1 MSNASSYIT
10 LWREHKMRFIKNL
23 FLTTILTSVL
33 AVFTTSANADC
44 KARLG
49 DFDWSSANIHT
60 AITQFILE
68 KGYGCEVS
76 VTKGSTTPIMAA
88 HYDKQLDVIT
98 EVWYDNIIANYEP
111 HEQAG
116 TIMNIGVNTPDS
128 QQAFY
133 VDKATADKYNL
144 KSVEDMKDPKIAALF
159 KDPEDP
165 SKGRMTSCISGWTCY
180 TVNLVKHIEY
190 GLDKYY
196 TNFDPGSGGA
206 LDAAIAGAF
215 AKKQPI
221 FTYYWA
227 PTGLMGKVDLV
238 RLEEPK
244 YDAKCWNDMSQ
255 VVEAIKADG
264 PGAYKKSCACEYQDM
279 ALTKSVLT
287 DWAKAHPKETEFLKK
302 YTIPTATVNTM
313 LAFYE
318 DESGGDMEATAIHF
332 LKNESMWKNWVPGD
346 VAKKVEAAL

>member
-1 MSNASSYIT
+1 M
-10 LWREHKMRFIKNL
+10 KFFKNL
-23 FLTTILTSVL
+23 LVSTIFASVFAL
-33 AVFTTSANADC
+33 VATSANAKC

-60 AITQFILE
+60 AITTFILE

-88 HYDKQLDVIT
+88 HYDGQLDVIT
-98 EVWYDNIIANYEP
+98 EVWYDNIIGNYKP
-111 HEQAG
+111 HEEAG
-116 TIMNIGVNTPDS
+116 TIIHMGTNTPDS

-144 KSVEDMKDPKIAALF
+144 KSVDDMKDPKIAALF

-180 TVNLVKHIEY
+180 TVNLVKQKEY

-215 AKKQPI
+215 AKKKPI

-238 RLEEPK
+238 RLTEPK
-244 YDAKCWNDMSQ
+244 FNQKCWDDMSV
-255 VVEAIKADG
+255 VVEDIKANG
-264 PGAYKKSCACEYQDM
+264 PDAYKPSCACEYRDM
-279 ALTKSVLT
+279 ALTKSVLAT
-287 DWAKAHPKETEFLKK
+287 WAKSHPKENEFIGK
-302 YTIPTATVNTM
+302 YTIPTAVVNKM

-318 DESGGDMEATAIHF
+318 DESGGDMEATAIEF
-332 LKNESMWKNWVPGD
+332 LKTETMWKDWVPAD
-346 VAKKVEAAL
+346 VAKKVSAAL

>member
-1 MSNASSYIT
+1 MKF
-10 LWREHKMRFIKNL
+10 LKNL
-23 FLTTILTSVL
+23 LVSTIFASVFAL
-33 AVFTTSANADC
+33 VATSANAKC

-60 AITQFILE
+60 AITTFILE

-111 HEQAG
+111 HEAAG
-116 TIMNIGVNTPDS
+116 TIINIGVNTPDS

-144 KSVEDMKDPKIAALF
+144 KSVDDMKDPKIAALF

-180 TVNLVKHIEY
+180 TVNLVKQKEY

-206 LDAAIAGAF
+206 LDAAIAASN
-215 AKKQPI
+215 
-221 FTYYWA
+221 A
-227 PTGLMGKVDLV
+227 PPEPGSKLV
-238 RLEEPK
+238 
-244 YDAKCWNDMSQ
+244 
-255 VVEAIKADG
+255 
-264 PGAYKKSCACEYQDM
+264 
-279 ALTKSVLT
+279 
-287 DWAKAHPKETEFLKK
+287 
-302 YTIPTATVNTM
+302 
-313 LAFYE
+313 
-318 DESGGDMEATAIHF
+318 
-332 LKNESMWKNWVPGD
+332 
-346 VAKKVEAAL
+346 

>member
-1 MSNASSYIT
+1 MKF
-10 LWREHKMRFIKNL
+10 LKNL
-23 FLTTILTSVL
+23 LVSTIFASVFAL
-33 AVFTTSANADC
+33 VATSANAKC

-60 AITQFILE
+60 AITTFILE

-111 HEQAG
+111 HEAAG
-116 TIMNIGVNTPDS
+116 TIINIGVNTPDS

-133 VDKATADKYNL
+133 VDKTTADKYNL
-144 KSVEDMKDPKIAALF
+144 KSVDDMKDPKIAALF

-180 TVNLVKHIEY
+180 TVNLVKQIEY

-215 AKKQPI
+215 KKGKPV
-221 FTYYWA
+221 FSYYWT

-238 RLEEPK
+238 QLKEPA
-244 YDAKCWNDMSQ
+244 YDNACWTKMMA
-255 VVEAIKADG
+255 VVEKIKADG
-264 PGAYKKSCACEYQDM
+264 PDAYTDTCASAYVNM
-279 ALTKSVLT
+279 ALTKSAST
-287 DWAKAHPKETEFLKK
+287 KFANK
-302 YTIPTATVNTM
+302 
-313 LAFYE
+313 
-318 DESGGDMEATAIHF
+318 
-332 LKNESMWKNWVPGD
+332 
-346 VAKKVEAAL
+346 

>member
-1 MSNASSYIT
+1 MKFLKKLVLSAFFVSS
-10 LWREHKMRFIKNL
+10 L
-23 FLTTILTSVL
+23 L
-33 AVFTTSANADC
+33 ATSANAADC

-60 AITQFILE
+60 AITTFILE
-68 KGYGCEVS
+68 NGYGCEVS

-111 HEQAG
+111 HEKAG
-116 TIMNIGVNTPDS
+116 TIKNIGVNTPDS

-133 VDKATADKYNL
+133 VDKTTADKYNL
-144 KSVEDMKDPKIAALF
+144 KSVMDMKDPKIAALF
-159 KDPEDP
+159 KDPENP

-180 TVNLVKHIEY
+180 TVNLVKQKEY
-190 GLDKYY
+190 GLDAFY

-215 AKKQPI
+215 AKKKPI

-238 RLEEPK
+238 RLTEPK
-244 YDAKCWNDMSQ
+244 FDSDCWNNMSA
-255 VVEAIKADG
+255 VVE
-264 PGAYKKSCACEYQDM
+264 KSKQ
-279 ALTKSVLT
+279 
-287 DWAKAHPKETEFLKK
+287 
-302 YTIPTATVNTM
+302 TAQMHTLSLVHVNIEIW
-313 LAFYE
+313 L
-318 DESGGDMEATAIHF
+318 
-332 LKNESMWKNWVPGD
+332 
-346 VAKKVEAAL
+346 

>member
-1 MSNASSYIT
+1 M
-10 LWREHKMRFIKNL
+10 K
-23 FLTTILTSVL
+23 FLKKLSLSVL
-33 AVFTTSANADC
+33 FASILALGTTSANAEC

-60 AITQFILE
+60 AIADFILTN
-68 KGYGCEVS
+68 GYGCKVE

-111 HEQAG
+111 HVEAG

-133 VDKATADKYNL
+133 VDKTTADKYNL

-180 TVNLVKHIEY
+180 TVNLVKQKEY
-190 GLDKYY
+190 GLDKFY

-215 AKKQPI
+215 AKKKPI

-238 RLEEPK
+238 RLTEPK
-244 YDAKCWNDMSQ
+244 FNKKCWDDMSA
-255 VVEAIKADG
+255 VVEDIKANG
-264 PGAYKKSCACEYQDM
+264 PDAYKPSCACEYRDM

-287 DWAKAHPKETEFLKK
+287 DWAKAHPEETKFLEK
-302 YTIPTATVNTM
+302 YTVPTATVNKM

-318 DESGGDMEATAIHF
+318 DESDGDMELTAKQF
-332 LKNESMWKNWVPGD
+332 LKTESMWKKWVPAD
-346 VAKKVEAAL
+346 VAAKVSAAL

>member
-1 MSNASSYIT
+1 MKFLKRLTISIFLLSSLIVSNA
-10 LWREHKMRFIKNL
+10 
-23 FLTTILTSVL
+23 
-33 AVFTTSANADC
+33 NAGDC

-60 AITQFILE
+60 AITTFILE

-88 HYDKQLDVIT
+88 HYDGQLDVIT
-98 EVWYDNIIANYEP
+98 EVWYDNIIGNYKP
-111 HEQAG
+111 HEEAG
-116 TIMNIGVNTPDS
+116 TIIHMGTNTPDS

-180 TVNLVKHIEY
+180 TVNLVKQKEY

-215 AKKQPI
+215 KKGKPV
-221 FTYYWA
+221 FSYYWT

-238 RLEEPK
+238 QLEEPA
-244 YDAKCWNDMSQ
+244 YDNACWTKMMA
-255 VVEAIKADG
+255 VVEKIKADG
-264 PGAYKKSCACEYQDM
+264 PDAYTDTCASAYVNM
-279 ALTKSVLT
+279 ALTKSAST
-287 DWAKAHPKETEFLKK
+287 TFANKK
-302 YTIPTATVNTM
+302 SNKKIIDFVRAYSVPTPDVNRS
-313 LAFYE
+313 LAFYM
-318 DESGGDMEATAIHF
+318 DESGGDMEATAKHF
-332 LKNESMWKNWVPGD
+332 LSNTGMWTKWVPAD
-346 VAKKVEAAL
+346 VAAKVKDTL

>member
-1 MSNASSYIT
+1 MKFLKRLVLSAFFIST
-10 LWREHKMRFIKNL
+10 LTL
-23 FLTTILTSVL
+23 VG
-33 AVFTTSANADC
+33 TSANAAC

-60 AITQFILE
+60 AITSFILE
-68 KGYGCEVS
+68 KGYGCKVT

-111 HEQAG
+111 HVAAG
-116 TIMNIGVNTPDS
+116 TIKNIGVNTPDS

-133 VDKATADKYNL
+133 VDKTTADKYNL

-159 KDPEDP
+159 KDPENP
-165 SKGRMTSCISGWTCY
+165 SKGRLTSCISGWTCY
-180 TVNLVKHIEY
+180 TVNLVKQKEY
-190 GLDKYY
+190 GLDAFY

-215 AKKQPI
+215 AKKKPI

-238 RLEEPK
+238 RLTEPK
-244 YDAKCWNDMSQ
+244 FDSDCWNNMSA
-255 VVEAIKADG
+255 VVEKIKADG
-264 PGAYKKSCACEYQDM
+264 PDAYTKSCACEYRDM

-287 DWAKAHPKETEFLKK
+287 DWAKAHPAETAFLEK
-302 YTIPTATVNTM
+302 YTVPTAVVNQM

-318 DESGGDMEATAIHF
+318 DESDGDMELTAKEF
-332 LKNESMWKNWVPGD
+332 LKTQAMWKSWVPAD
-346 VAKKVEAAL
+346 VAAKVTAAL

>member
-1 MSNASSYIT
+1 MKFLKKLSLSV
-10 LWREHKMRFIKNL
+10 L
-23 FLTTILTSVL
+23 FASVL
-33 AVFTTSANADC
+33 ALGTSSANAEC

-60 AITQFILE
+60 AIADFILTN
-68 KGYGCEVS
+68 GYGCKVE

-111 HEQAG
+111 HVEAG

-133 VDKATADKYNL
+133 EDKTTADKYGL

-180 TVNLVKHIEY
+180 TVNLVKQKEY
-190 GLDKYY
+190 GLDEFY

-215 AKKQPI
+215 AKKKPI

-227 PTGLMGKVDLV
+227 PSGLMGKVDLV
-238 RLEEPK
+238 RLTEPK
-244 YDAKCWNDMSQ
+244 FDSDCWNKMSA
-255 VVEAIKADG
+255 VVEDIKANG
-264 PGAYKKSCACEYQDM
+264 PDAYKPSCACEYRDM

-287 DWAKAHPKETEFLKK
+287 KWASSHPNETEFLKK
-302 YTIPTATVNTM
+302 YTVPTATVNKM

-318 DESGGDMEATAIHF
+318 DESDGDMELTAKEF
-332 LKNESMWKNWVPGD
+332 LKTEAMWKSWVPAD
-346 VAKKVEAAL
+346 VASKVTAAL

>member
-1 MSNASSYIT
+1 MKFLKKLVLSTFFIST
-10 LWREHKMRFIKNL
+10 LSL
-23 FLTTILTSVL
+23 VG
-33 AVFTTSANADC
+33 TSANAEC

-60 AITQFILE
+60 AISSFILE
-68 KGYGCEVS
+68 KGYDCKVE

-88 HYDKQLDVIT
+88 HYDGQLDVIT

-111 HEQAG
+111 HEAAG
-116 TIMNIGVNTPDS
+116 TIKNIGVNTPDS

-133 VDKATADKYNL
+133 VDKTTADKYNL

-180 TVNLVKHIEY
+180 TVNLVKQKEY
-190 GLDKYY
+190 GLDKFY

-215 AKKQPI
+215 AKNKPI

-238 RLEEPK
+238 RLKEPK
-244 YDAKCWNDMSQ
+244 FDSDCWNNMSA
-255 VVEAIKADG
+255 VVEDIKANG
-264 PGAYKKSCACEYQDM
+264 PDAYKKSCACEYRDM

-287 DWAKAHPKETEFLKK
+287 KWAAAHPAETKFLSQ
-302 YTIPTATVNTM
+302 YSIPTATVNKM

-318 DESGGDMEATAIHF
+318 DESDGDMELTAKEYF
-332 LKNESMWKNWVPGD
+332 KTESAWTSWVPAD
-346 VAKKVEAAL
+346 VAKKVKAAL

>member
-1 MSNASSYIT
+1 MKFLKKLGLSV
-10 LWREHKMRFIKNL
+10 L
-23 FLTTILTSVL
+23 FASVL
-33 AVFTTSANADC
+33 ALGTTSANAEC

-60 AITQFILE
+60 AIADFILT
-68 KGYGCEVS
+68 KGYGCKVE

-111 HEQAG
+111 HVEAG

-133 VDKATADKYNL
+133 VDKTTADKYNL

-180 TVNLVKHIEY
+180 TVNLVKQKEY
-190 GLDKYY
+190 GLDKFY

-215 AKKQPI
+215 AKKKPI

-238 RLEEPK
+238 RLKEPK
-244 YDAKCWNDMSQ
+244 FSKKCWDDMSA
-255 VVEAIKADG
+255 VVEDIKANG
-264 PGAYKKSCACEYQDM
+264 PDAYKPSCACEYRDM

-287 DWAKAHPKETEFLKK
+287 EWAKAHPEETKFLEK
-302 YTIPTATVNTM
+302 YTVPTATVNKM

-318 DESGGDMEATAIHF
+318 DESDGDMDLTAREY
-332 LKNESMWKNWVPGD
+332 LKSESAWTKWVPAD
-346 VAKKVEAAL
+346 VAKKVKAAL

>member
-1 MSNASSYIT
+1 MKF
-10 LWREHKMRFIKNL
+10 LKKL
-23 FLTTILTSVL
+23 FLSTLLVATFSLL
-33 AVFTTSANADC
+33 GTSANAQC

-111 HEQAG
+111 HVEAG

-180 TVNLVKHIEY
+180 TVNMVKHIEY

-238 RLEEPK
+238 RLAEPK
-244 YDAKCWNDMSQ
+244 YDADCWAKMSA
-255 VVEAIKADG
+255 VVEDIKANG
-264 PGAYKKSCACEYQDM
+264 PSAYKKSCACEYQDM

>member
-1 MSNASSYIT
+1 
-10 LWREHKMRFIKNL
+10 MRFLRNL
-23 FLTTILTSVL
+23 ILTSVLASVL
-33 AVFTTSANADC
+33 AVFTTSANAAC

-111 HEQAG
+111 HEKAG

-133 VDKATADKYNL
+133 VDKTTADKYNL
-144 KSVEDMKDPKIAALF
+144 KSVDDMKDPKIAALF

-180 TVNLVKHIEY
+180 TVNMVKHIEY

-238 RLEEPK
+238 RLTEPK
-244 YDAKCWNDMSQ
+244 YSADCWNAMSQ

-264 PGAYKKSCACEYQDM
+264 PSAYKKSCACEYQDM

-302 YTIPTATVNTM
+302 YTIPTATVNKM

-318 DESGGDMEATAIHF
+318 DESGGDMEATAIEF
-332 LKNESMWKNWVPGD
+332 LQNESMWKDWVPAD
-346 VAKKVEAAL
+346 VAKKVSAAL